1 MQILDNL
8 DLLQLICKSVVRWP
22 CTADD
27 IAPCLLQ
34 TSPFQAQR
42 WKQIMKSENREL
54 KTATSIH
61 ACHASVVGL
70 ARIVYTYIGLAKTV
84 HIHRINGSGLRFFF
98 SFFPS

>member
-84 HIHRINGSGLRFFF
+84 HIHRI
-98 SFFPS
+98 